1 MQKDAR
7 YRDYKDAFFLL
18 QESMIVN
25 SAYNTTEPNIG
36 LRLNRESSALK
47 CYMGDTGLLISLAFD
62 EKGLVDEEVYKKI
75 LFNKFAFNE
84 GMIMEN
90 IVAQMLTATGKNYT
104 FSSLNKFR
112 NKYKEYLS
120 TGYVLYIDDLK
131 VEDDIVFLPIYMT
144 CLL

>member
-1 MQKDAR
+1 
-7 YRDYKDAFFLL
+7 
-18 QESMIVN
+18 MIVN
-25 SAYNTTEPNIG
+25 IAYNTTEPNIG

-120 TGYVLYIDDLK
+120 TGYVLHIDDLK
-131 VEDDIVFLPIYMT
+131 VEEDIVFLPIYMT

>member
-1 MQKDAR
+1 
-7 YRDYKDAFFLL
+7 
-18 QESMIVN
+18 MIVN
-25 SAYNTTEPNIG
+25 IAYNTTEPNIG

-47 CYMGDTGLLISLAFD
+47 CYMGDTGLLISLAF
-62 EKGLVDEEVYKKI
+62 DEEVYKKI

>member
-1 MQKDAR
+1 
-7 YRDYKDAFFLL
+7 
-18 QESMIVN
+18 MIVN
-25 SAYNTTEPNIG
+25 IAYNTTEPNIG

-104 FSSLNKFR
+104 FSSLYKFR

>member
-1 MQKDAR
+1 
-7 YRDYKDAFFLL
+7 
-18 QESMIVN
+18 
-25 SAYNTTEPNIG
+25 
-36 LRLNRESSALK
+36 
-47 CYMGDTGLLISLAFD
+47 MGDTGLLISLAFD
-62 EKGLVDEEVYKKI
+62 
-75 LFNKFAFNE
+75 E

-90 IVAQMLTATGKNYT
+90 IVAQMLTATGKNCT

-120 TGYVLYIDDLK
+120 TGYVLHIDDLK

>member
-1 MQKDAR
+1 
-7 YRDYKDAFFLL
+7 
-18 QESMIVN
+18 MIVN
-25 SAYNTTEPNIG
+25 IAYNTTEPNIG
-36 LRLNRESSALK
+36 LRLNRKSSALK

>member
-1 MQKDAR
+1 MG
-7 YRDYKDAFFLL
+7 L

-25 SAYNTTEPNIG
+25 IAYNTTEPNIG
-36 LRLNRESSALK
+36 LRLNRGSSALK

-131 VEDDIVFLPIYMT
+131 VEDDIVFLPICMT

>member
-1 MQKDAR
+1 
-7 YRDYKDAFFLL
+7 
-18 QESMIVN
+18 MIVN
-25 SAYNTTEPNIG
+25 IAYNTTEPNIG
-36 LRLNRESSALK
+36 LRLNRKSSALK

-112 NKYKEYLS
+112 NKYKEYCGNRICVVYRWFKS
-120 TGYVLYIDDLK
+120 GRRYSIFTYLYDMLI
-131 VEDDIVFLPIYMT
+131 IVI
-144 CLL
+144 

>member
-1 MQKDAR
+1 
-7 YRDYKDAFFLL
+7 
-18 QESMIVN
+18 MIVN
-25 SAYNTTEPNIG
+25 IAYNTTEPNIG
-36 LRLNRESSALK
+36 LRLNRKSSALK

-62 EKGLVDEEVYKKI
+62 E
-75 LFNKFAFNE
+75 

-90 IVAQMLTATGKNYT
+90 TVAQMLTATGKNYT

-131 VEDDIVFLPIYMT
+131 VEEDIVFLPIYMT

>member
-1 MQKDAR
+1 MG
-7 YRDYKDAFFLL
+7 L

-25 SAYNTTEPNIG
+25 IAYNTTEPNIG
-36 LRLNRESSALK
+36 LRLNRGSSALK

>member
-1 MQKDAR
+1 
-7 YRDYKDAFFLL
+7 
-18 QESMIVN
+18 MIVN
-25 SAYNTTEPNIG
+25 IAYNTTEPNIG

-120 TGYVLYIDDLK
+120 KGYVLYIDDLK

>member
-1 MQKDAR
+1 
-7 YRDYKDAFFLL
+7 
-18 QESMIVN
+18 MIVN
-25 SAYNTTEPNIG
+25 IAYNTTEPNIG

-47 CYMGDTGLLISLAFD
+47 CYMGGTGLLISLAFD

-75 LFNKFAFNE
+75 LFNKLAFNE

-120 TGYVLYIDDLK
+120 TGYMLHIDDLK
-131 VEDDIVFLPIYMT
+131 VEEDIVFLLIYMT

>member
-7 YRDYKDAFFLL
+7 YRDYKDAFFWL

-25 SAYNTTEPNIG
+25 IAYNTTEPNIG
-36 LRLNRESSALK
+36 LRLNRKSSALK

>member
-1 MQKDAR
+1 
-7 YRDYKDAFFLL
+7 
-18 QESMIVN
+18 MIVN

-36 LRLNRESSALK
+36 LRLNRKSSALK

>member
-1 MQKDAR
+1 
-7 YRDYKDAFFLL
+7 
-18 QESMIVN
+18 MIVN

-90 IVAQMLTATGKNYT
+90 IVAQMLTATRKNYT

-112 NKYKEYLS
+112 NKYK
-120 TGYVLYIDDLK
+120 
-131 VEDDIVFLPIYMT
+131 
-144 CLL
+144 

>member
-1 MQKDAR
+1 
-7 YRDYKDAFFLL
+7 
-18 QESMIVN
+18 MIVN
-25 SAYNTTEPNIG
+25 IAYNTTEPNIG
-36 LRLNRESSALK
+36 LRLNRGSSALK

-90 IVAQMLTATGKNYT
+90 IVAQMLTATEKNYT
-104 FSSLNKFR
+104 FSSLNQFR

-120 TGYVLYIDDLK
+120 TEYALHIDDLK
-131 VEDDIVFLPIYMT
+131 VAEDIVFLPIYMT

>member
-1 MQKDAR
+1 
-7 YRDYKDAFFLL
+7 
-18 QESMIVN
+18 MIVN
-25 SAYNTTEPNIG
+25 IAYNTTEPNIG

-47 CYMGDTGLLISLAFD
+47 WYMGDTGLLISLAFD

-75 LFNKFAFNE
+75 LFNKLAFNE

-120 TGYVLYIDDLK
+120 TGYVLHIDDLK
-131 VEDDIVFLPIYMT
+131 VEEDIVFLPIYMT